1 MPFQGILKGRSSGQW
16 FQQLLGLYQK
26 IPQPGLAVHKQQ
38 GSWLSLPVIDI
49 EPKFALL
56 TAQQANKFGDRVRN
70 SDFNWKASRLRSLQT
85 SVLKTIL
92 PQSKF
97 SLLLYRGMEGGAS
110 GHSLTV
116 TCSGEE
122 TIAMLT
128 SG

>member
-1 MPFQGILKGRSSGQW
+1 MVLFPYREEGKLNQVQSRTEFVPKN
-16 FQQLLGLYQK
+16 
-26 IPQPGLAVHKQQ
+26 
-38 GSWLSLPVIDI
+38 LSTKTVSTREKKVGTIDTK
-49 EPKFALL
+49 PKFALL